1 MKRNWKNPLITGT
14 VILTLTGLLSR
25 FIGFFY
31 RIFLS
36 NAFGAEGMGIYQLI
50 APVLALSFAL
60 TASGI
65 QTAISKYVASETSTH
80 DYHTSFRTLWAGF
93 LMAMALSVAC
103 ALAIYLYAD
112 TIAVTFLL
120 ESRTAPLLRIIAL
133 SIPMATVHSCING
146 YFYGIRKTAIPAVSQ
161 LAEQIFRVG
170 SVYLIYYHFKQH
182 NMQPT
187 INFAV
192 AGLVIGEGASMI
204 VSVVAI
210 LSRAH
215 HVFPSGVR
223 YTHGISHPRTSG
235 LHKLYTAPALKS
247 DGRPVVTDAPALLTT
262 YRRICAKLLQLAV
275 PLSANRLVLNLL
287 QSIEAIYIPNKL
299 MAYGLNN
306 ADALGVYGVLTGM
319 SLPLILFPSAIT
331 NSISV
336 LLLPI
341 VSEADASGNRD
352 AVRRAILT
360 SIRYCLLLG
369 FACTAMFLLLGRPAG
384 RLLFH
389 SELAG
394 SFILIL
400 SFICPFMYIA
410 STLGSILNGLG
421 KTAQTFLYSVV
432 SLLLRLLFV
441 FVAIPLYGIKGYL
454 WGMLASQILQ
464 TLLCTV
470 SALRIC
476 SPRHPKNRCSTTDSK
491 LFHG

>member
-1 MKRNWKNPLITGT
+1 MKRNWNTPLVTGT

-93 LMAMALSVAC
+93 LMAMVLSVAC
-103 ALAIYLYAD
+103 ALGIYLYAD
-112 TIAVTFLL
+112 GIAVTFLM
-120 ESRTAPLLRIIAL
+120 ERRTAPLLRIIAL

-146 YFYGIRKTAIPAVSQ
+146 YFYGIRRTAIPAFSQ
-161 LAEQIFRVG
+161 LAEQVFRVG
-170 SVYLIYYHFKQH
+170 SVYLIYYFFRQH
-182 NMQPT
+182 DMKPT
-187 INFAV
+187 ISFAV
-192 AGLVIGEGASMI
+192 AGLVIGESASMI

-210 LSRAH
+210 LARAH
-215 HVFPSGVR
+215 HVFPAHDRRLPG
-223 YTHGISHPRTSG
+223 
-235 LHKLYTAPALKS
+235 APALS
-247 DGRPVVTDAPALLTT
+247 S
-262 YRRICAKLLQLAV
+262 YRRICGRLLQLAV

-341 VSEADASGNRD
+341 VSEADASGNMG
-352 AVRRAILT
+352 AVKRAIVT

-369 FACTAMFLLLGRPAG
+369 FGCTALFLLLGRPAG
-384 RLLFH
+384 RMLFH

-394 SFILIL
+394 SFILTL

-441 FVAIPLYGIKGYL
+441 FVAIPRYVIKGYL
-454 WGMLASQILQ
+454 WGMLASQMLQ

-470 SALRIC
+470 SALHISHR
-476 SPRHPKNRCSTTDSK
+476 SQMR
-491 LFHG
+491 

>member
-1 MKRNWKNPLITGT
+1 MKWKKWKNPLVTGT

-36 NAFGAEGMGIYQLI
+36 NVFGAEGMGIYQLI
-50 APVLALSFAL
+50 SPVLALSFAL
-60 TASGI
+60 TVSGI

-80 DYHTSFRTLWAGF
+80 DYKTSFRTLWAGF
-93 LMAMALSVAC
+93 LLAMALSATC
-103 ALAIYLYAD
+103 ALYIYLKAD
-112 TIAVTFLL
+112 WIAVTFLL
-120 ESRTAPLLRIIAL
+120 EARTAPLLRIIAL

-161 LAEQIFRVG
+161 LAEQICRVG
-170 SVYLIYYHFKQH
+170 SVYLIYYICKQH
-182 NMQPT
+182 NMTPT
-187 INFAV
+187 ISFAV
-192 AGLVIGEGASMI
+192 VGLIIGEGTSMV
-204 VSVVAI
+204 VSVIAI
-210 LSRAH
+210 LVRAH
-215 HVFPSGVR
+215 HVFPTSVNVMPR
-223 YTHGISHPRTSG
+223 LRTSTLVATYQRIMG
-235 LHKLYTAPALKS
+235 Q
-247 DGRPVVTDAPALLTT
+247 LL
-262 YRRICAKLLQLAV
+262 RLAV

-287 QSIEAIYIPNKL
+287 QSIEAVYIPNRL

-341 VSEADASGNRD
+341 VSEADASGNKS
-352 AVRRAILT
+352 AVRRAIMT

-369 FACTAMFLLLGRPAG
+369 FACTVMFLLIGRPAG
-384 RLLFH
+384 RFLFH

-394 SFILIL
+394 SFILTL

-410 STLGSILNGLG
+410 STLNSILNGLG
-421 KTAQTFLYSVV
+421 KTAQTFLFSVV

-441 FVAIPLYGIKGYL
+441 FIAIPIYGIKGYL
-454 WGMLASQILQ
+454 WGMLASQMLQ

-470 SALRIC
+470 SALHI
-476 SPRHPKNRCSTTDSK
+476 SHKSHAS
-491 LFHG
+491 

>member
-1 MKRNWKNPLITGT
+1 MKRNWNTPLVTGT

-93 LMAMALSVAC
+93 LMAMALSLAC
-103 ALAIYLYAD
+103 ALGIYLYAD
-112 TIAVTFLL
+112 GIAVAFLM
-120 ESRTAPLLRIIAL
+120 ERRTAPLLRIIAL

-146 YFYGIRKTAIPAVSQ
+146 YFYGIRRTAIPAFSQ
-161 LAEQIFRVG
+161 LAEQVFRVG
-170 SVYLIYYHFKQH
+170 SVYLIYYFFRQH
-182 NMQPT
+182 DMQPT
-187 INFAV
+187 ISFAV
-192 AGLVIGEGASMI
+192 AGLVIGESASMI

-210 LSRAH
+210 LARAH
-215 HVFPSGVR
+215 HVFPARDRRLPG
-223 YTHGISHPRTSG
+223 T
-235 LHKLYTAPALKS
+235 PALS
-247 DGRPVVTDAPALLTT
+247 S
-262 YRRICAKLLQLAV
+262 YRRICGRLLQLAI

-287 QSIEAIYIPNKL
+287 QSIESIYIPNKL

-341 VSEADASGNRD
+341 VSEADASGNTG
-352 AVRRAILT
+352 AVKRAIVT
-360 SIRYCLLLG
+360 SIRCCLLLG
-369 FACTAMFLLLGRPAG
+369 FGCTALFLLLGRPAG

-394 SFILIL
+394 SFILTL

-441 FVAIPLYGIKGYL
+441 FIAIPHYGIKGYL
-454 WGMLASQILQ
+454 WGMLTSQMLQ

-470 SALRIC
+470 SALHISHR
-476 SPRHPKNRCSTTDSK
+476 SQM
-491 LFHG
+491 

>member
-1 MKRNWKNPLITGT
+1 MNWKKWKNPLITGT

-36 NAFGAEGMGIYQLI
+36 NIFGAEGMGIYQLI
-50 APVLALSFAL
+50 SPVLALSFAL
-60 TASGI
+60 TVSGI
-65 QTAISKYVASETSTH
+65 QTAISKYVAGETSTH
-80 DYHTSFRTLWAGF
+80 DYKSSFRTLWAGF
-93 LMAMALSVAC
+93 LLAMTLSAVC
-103 ALAIYLYAD
+103 ALYIYLYAD
-112 TIAVTFLL
+112 WIAVTFLL

-133 SIPMATVHSCING
+133 SIPLATVHSCING
-146 YFYGIRKTAIPAVSQ
+146 YFYGIRKTAIPALSQ
-161 LAEQIFRVG
+161 LAEQICRVG
-170 SVYLIYYHFKQH
+170 SVYLIYYICKQH
-182 NMQPT
+182 NMKPT
-187 INFAV
+187 ISFAV
-192 AGLVIGEGASMI
+192 VGLVIGESASMV
-204 VSVVAI
+204 VSVIAI

-215 HVFPSGVR
+215 HVFPTG
-223 YTHGISHPRTSG
+223 RTSQW
-235 LHKLYTAPALKS
+235 LRS
-247 DGRPVVTDAPALLTT
+247 DSNVLIVT
-262 YRRICAKLLQLAV
+262 YRRIMGQLLRLAV

-287 QSIEAIYIPNKL
+287 QSIEAVYIPNRL

-341 VSEADASGNRD
+341 VAEADASGNSS
-352 AVRRAILT
+352 AVRRAIMT

-369 FACTAMFLLLGRPAG
+369 FGCTVMFLLVGRTAG

-394 SFILIL
+394 SFILTL
-400 SFICPFMYIA
+400 SFICPFMYVA
-410 STLGSILNGLG
+410 STMNSILNGLG

-441 FVAIPLYGIKGYL
+441 FIAIPIYGIKGYL
-454 WGMLASQILQ
+454 WGMLASQMLQ
-464 TLLCTV
+464 TFLCTL
-470 SALRIC
+470 SALHISHKTYAASR
-476 SPRHPKNRCSTTDSK
+476 
-491 LFHG
+491 

>member
-1 MKRNWKNPLITGT
+1 MKRKWNNPLVSGT

-50 APVLALSFAL
+50 SPILALSFAL
-60 TASGI
+60 TVSGI
-65 QTAISKYVASETSTH
+65 QTAISKYVASETGTR
-80 DYHTSFRTLWAGF
+80 DYAASFRTLWAGF
-93 LMAMALSVAC
+93 VMAMVLSIAC
-103 ALAIYLYAD
+103 ALYIYLYAD
-112 TIAVTFLL
+112 TIAATFLL
-120 ESRTAPLLRIIAL
+120 ERRTAPLLRIIAL

-161 LAEQIFRVG
+161 LAEQICRVG
-170 SVYLIYYHFKQH
+170 SVYLIYYFFRQK
-182 NMQPT
+182 NMAPT
-187 INFAV
+187 ISFAV
-192 AGLVIGEGASMI
+192 VGLVIGESASMI
-204 VSVVAI
+204 VSIVAI

-215 HVFPSGVR
+215 HVFP
-223 YTHGISHPRTSG
+223 
-235 LHKLYTAPALKS
+235 TAGHQPCRKHAS
-247 DGRPVVTDAPALLTT
+247 ANILLTT
-262 YRRICAKLLQLAV
+262 YRQICGRLLRLAV

-319 SLPLILFPSAIT
+319 SMPLILFPSAIT

-341 VSEADASGNRD
+341 VSEADANGNQS

-360 SIRYCLLLG
+360 SIRCCLLLG
-369 FACTAMFLLLGRPAG
+369 FGCTAMFLLLGRTAG

-394 SFILIL
+394 SFILTL

-421 KTAQTFLYSVV
+421 KTVQTFLYSMI
-432 SLLLRLLFV
+432 SLLFRLLFV
-441 FVAIPLYGIKGYL
+441 FLAIPLYGIKGYL
-454 WGMLASQILQ
+454 WGMLASQMLQ

-470 SALRIC
+470 SALHI
-476 SPRHPKNRCSTTDSK
+476 SHVTVKPKAELLR
-491 LFHG
+491 

>member
-1 MKRNWKNPLITGT
+1 MKRNWNTPLVTGT

-93 LMAMALSVAC
+93 LMAMALSLAC
-103 ALAIYLYAD
+103 ALGIYLYAD
-112 TIAVTFLL
+112 GIAVAFLM
-120 ESRTAPLLRIIAL
+120 ERRTAPLLRIIAL

-146 YFYGIRKTAIPAVSQ
+146 YFYGIRRTAIPAFSQ
-161 LAEQIFRVG
+161 LAEQVFRVG
-170 SVYLIYYHFKQH
+170 SVYLIYYFFRQH
-182 NMQPT
+182 DMQPT
-187 INFAV
+187 ISFAV
-192 AGLVIGEGASMI
+192 AGLVIGESASMI

-210 LSRAH
+210 LARAH
-215 HVFPSGVR
+215 HVFPARDRRLPG
-223 YTHGISHPRTSG
+223 
-235 LHKLYTAPALKS
+235 APALS
-247 DGRPVVTDAPALLTT
+247 S
-262 YRRICAKLLQLAV
+262 YRRICGRLLQLAV

-341 VSEADASGNRD
+341 VSEADASGNTG
-352 AVRRAILT
+352 AVKRAIVT

-369 FACTAMFLLLGRPAG
+369 FGCTALFLLLGRPAG

-394 SFILIL
+394 SFILTL

-441 FVAIPLYGIKGYL
+441 FITIPHYGIKGYL
-454 WGMLASQILQ
+454 WGMLASQMLQ

-470 SALRIC
+470 SALHISHR
-476 SPRHPKNRCSTTDSK
+476 SQMR
-491 LFHG
+491 